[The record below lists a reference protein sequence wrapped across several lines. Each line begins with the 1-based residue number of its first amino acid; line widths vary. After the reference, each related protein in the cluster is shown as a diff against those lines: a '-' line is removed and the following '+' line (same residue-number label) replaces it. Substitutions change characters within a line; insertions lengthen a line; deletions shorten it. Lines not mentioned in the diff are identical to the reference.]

1 MHYPRPLSLADYT
14 EPHMP
19 RCRLPG
25 RAFYAILPTV
35 KPERTRHIKVP
46 PSERLAQGSG
56 DGSPR
61 TVRLP
66 EADAGPPPAAAATAP
81 AAGADLYSLYAIQSK
96 IGDGGMGVV
105 YLARDRRLDRF
116 VAIKRLNQAA
126 QNNVSLRRRFLQEA
140 RAVAALN
147 HIHIVHIYALGEDEE
162 GPYIVMEYVAG
173 PAAATGSREMAHDG
187 MPHPPLS
194 LDRQVTANGQ
204 YTVNEAIDLLVKIS
218 KAIAYAH
225 SNGVIHRDLKP
236 SNILLD
242 ETGEPK
248 IVDFGLARLLC
259 EEESKLTVP
268 GEKLLSLGYGAP
280 EQEHDASVADHRAD
294 IYGLGALLYFAIT
307 GQNPRFFREQ
317 DIPLPLREVLV
328 KALAPDREQRWSS
341 ATEFLEALHAVQSR
355 TRVEQPTAKT
365 TWRCKWCDTVNPL
378 TIRFCSECGWD
389 GSESCPECGAERFVS
404 VQFCGSCG
412 ADARLYETIDI
423 LIRRM
428 QSALEAVEFERVIG
442 LASRAQDFEPAGPT
456 GRGQLKR
463 VQQLRDEAQR
473 QTIRRDQLRE
483 LIPMEMRAENYE
495 RAQEFMREFRVLSGN
510 NQLFADQEKTLPELR
525 LRRDI
530 KRARR
535 ACHDHEWNY
544 ALRLCDD
551 LLASVAPDNAECLAL
566 RRSILRRRG
575 LRHTGRAA
583 LVACGVVMLYLLAL
597 PLLARLFA
605 PALPPVLNFVWRP
618 ALRLYE
624 MPRLGKPLNRYAR
637 LLGVANLPACF
648 APATPA
654 EVPPPRAVV
663 RRDPEEMLPLL
674 DNYTNQ
680 LQQVA
685 NDRSRYEET
694 WPVQYLLE
702 LETLME
708 RRRTAGDFEAWS
720 AINTEHGQFARNR
733 VIGPITENENPELT
747 LLKRK
752 YRRQADAGRI
762 EYARRI
768 VAATK
773 KYLNDLTNLQ
783 STYTRDGRMREAAFV
798 NNEIR
803 RVRSAPGYLEA
814 ETFVAEIGPL
824 VEAGKPVTLPP
835 GQRLDELQPL
845 RQQYEEQL
853 AATESDFTRQQN
865 LWPEKYLE
873 ALNKLLLEYQSE
885 GDFTGWESTRNEIDR
900 FEMDQMLLPGQLTG
914 EPSRLHETQRQ
925 HLMLLQGYREAR
937 ARGIINLAERYIKT
951 LTGLQSK
958 YTKAGDMAAAG
969 EINAEIR
976 RIRNAPEVL
985 AAQTELAPPPAAAT
999 NGTANGDAPSS
1010 P

>member
-1 MHYPRPLSLADYT
+1 MLSD
-14 EPHMP
+14 
-19 RCRLPG
+19 
-25 RAFYAILPTV
+25 V

-56 DGSPR
+56 DEASR

-66 EADAGPPPAAAATAP
+66 GAADDKPAATAGAAA

-116 VAIKRLNQAA
+116 VAIKRLSQTA
-126 QNNVSLRRRFLQEA
+126 QNNTSLRLRFLQEA

-147 HIHIVHIYALGEDEE
+147 HIHIVHIYALGEDDE
-162 GPYIVMEYVAG
+162 GPYIVMEHVSG
-173 PAAATGSREMAHDG
+173 PAAATGSRELAHDG
-187 MPHPPLS
+187 LPHPPLS
-194 LDRQVTANGQ
+194 LDRQVTTNGQ

-225 SNGVIHRDLKP
+225 ANGVIHRDLKP

-317 DIPLPLREVLV
+317 DIPLALREVLV

-341 ATEFLEALHAVQSR
+341 ATEFLEALRAVQSR

-389 GSESCPECGAERFVS
+389 GSESCPECGAERFVG
-404 VQFCGSCG
+404 VQYCGSCG
-412 ADARLYETIDI
+412 ADTRVYEMIDT

-428 QSALEAVEFERVIG
+428 QGALEAVEFERVIA
-442 LASRAQDFEPAGPT
+442 LAARAQGFEPAGPT
-456 GRGQLKR
+456 GRGRLKR

-473 QTIRRDQLRE
+473 QAGRRDQLRE

-495 RAQEFMREFRVLSGN
+495 RAQEFMREFRALSGN
-510 NQLFADQEKTLPELR
+510 QQLFADQEQALPELR

-535 ACHDHEWNY
+535 ACHDHEWRY
-544 ALRLCDD
+544 ALQLCDD
-551 LLASVAPDNAECLAL
+551 LLASVAPDNPECLAL

-575 LRHTGRAA
+575 LRHVGWGCLAA
-583 LVACGVVMLYLLAL
+583 GGAGLLYLLAL
-597 PLLARLFA
+597 PLLVRICA
-605 PALPPVLNFVWRP
+605 PALPPALNLVWRP
-618 ALRLYE
+618 ARRLYE
-624 MPRLGKPLNRYAR
+624 APRLGRPLTRYAR
-637 LLGVANLPACF
+637 LLGVTDLAAPFNPAPPAA
-648 APATPA
+648 APGT
-654 EVPPPRAVV
+654 RAAVLS
-663 RRDPEEMLPLL
+663 DPEEMLPLL

-685 NDRSRYEET
+685 NERSRYEET
-694 WPVQYLLE
+694 WPAQYLLE

-708 RRRTAGDFEAWS
+708 RRRNAGDFEAWS
-720 AINTEHGQFARNR
+720 AINTEHGQFARNHA
-733 VIGPITENENPELT
+733 IGPIAENENPELA

-752 YRRQADAGRI
+752 YRSQADGGQI

-768 VAATK
+768 VASTK

-783 STYTRDGRMREAAFV
+783 SAYTRDSRMREAAIV

-803 RVRSAPGYLEA
+803 RVRSAPGYLESEA
-814 ETFVAEIGPL
+814 FVAEIGPL
-824 VEAGKPVTLPP
+824 AETEKPVTLPP
-835 GQRLDELQPL
+835 GERLAELQPL
-845 RQQYEEQL
+845 RRRYEEQL
-853 AATESDFTRQQN
+853 AATESDFSRQQN
-865 LWPEKYLE
+865 LWPEKYLQ
-873 ALNKLLLEYQSE
+873 ALNQLMMEFQNA
-885 GDFTGWESTRNEIDR
+885 GDFSGWESARNEIDR
-900 FEMDQMLLPGQLTG
+900 FEMDRLLLPGQLAT
-914 EPSRLHETQRQ
+914 EPPRLLETQRQ
-925 HLMLLQGYREAR
+925 HLTLLQGYREAR
-937 ARGIINLAERYIKT
+937 ARGIINLAETQIKT
-951 LTGLQSK
+951 LAELQSK
-958 YTKAGDMAAAG
+958 YTKAGDMASAG

-976 RIRNAPEVL
+976 RIRNAPEVQ
-985 AAQTELAPPPAAAT
+985 AAQNELNPPPAPET
-999 NGTANGDAPSS
+999 DAPTNAAAH
-1010 P
+1010 PHT